1 MATTAPRATRRYV
14 RPTSPTRTLAS
25 DPACEL
31 KFVDTATV
39 AIGDENGMDLSE
51 MALENLGIVPE
62 VFETETAQRAR
73 RASQDMFLMVDELS
87 DEDVC
92 DSSFFSF
99 NEEEPDGDPD
109 PETDTDC
116 DDTTEE
122 IKFEGTPPDGRDAL
136 RCEQMAR
143 QATAEERDRNGRAKA
158 KAHLAK
164 LARRDAARP
173 VPTPVV
179 ESAPAPAEPTR
190 TEKLESLRAAF
201 TAAVMSK
208 NFSLADALNAQIKTL
223 VVEIEAEKVQTEK
236 IEAKAQAVEEAK
248 QAEKRIPFLRGKIT
262 ELRTALFA
270 PGKEIG
276 ELIAICSGIARYEY
290 ELNELELKIAPILE
304 ARAQAEAKR
313 QAEIASRPA
322 PAAQAPKVTR
332 RCKVC
337 GKEISGD
344 VMVPHFGEIERRRS
358 LSLDPKMTVEQVYG
372 DLFFH
377 QECMAKKG
385 GIQGRAYTLGRG
397 NVNKN
402 LEIWCAGRGRR
413 AEAAEERKLNR
424 ENPTRDRDM
433 SRPPRTWS
441 SAPPAKAW
449 RRTA

>member
-1 MATTAPRATRRYV
+1 M
-14 RPTSPTRTLAS
+14 
-25 DPACEL
+25 
-31 KFVDTATV
+31 
-39 AIGDENGMDLSE
+39 
-51 MALENLGIVPE
+51 
-62 VFETETAQRAR
+62 
-73 RASQDMFLMVDELS
+73 
-87 DEDVC
+87 
-92 DSSFFSF
+92 
-99 NEEEPDGDPD
+99 
-109 PETDTDC
+109 
-116 DDTTEE
+116 
-122 IKFEGTPPDGRDAL
+122 IKA
-136 RCEQMAR
+136 
-143 QATAEERDRNGRAKA
+143 
-158 KAHLAK
+158 
-164 LARRDAARP
+164 
-173 VPTPVV
+173 
-179 ESAPAPAEPTR
+179 
-190 TEKLESLRAAF
+190 
-201 TAAVMSK
+201 
-208 NFSLADALNAQIKTL
+208 
-223 VVEIEAEKVQTEK
+223 TEK